1 MENMQ
6 DIRKYQILEDIQE
19 LTTNIK
25 NLVIEKNHSLN
36 MFNEKLKTLYK
47 KLDQLY
53 LELRRNIPLDSTN
66 DGSNAV

>member
-1 MENMQ
+1 MQ